1 MSSKRKSF
9 VLHKD
14 SLDILPDLTDDQAG
28 KLFKAIHAYQIDDE
42 ITLDQI
48 TKMVFLPFKNQF
60 IRDDD
65 KYLETCE
72 RRAVAGSKGGKQ
84 KVANAS
90 KCKQTLAN
98 VADSVSKNK
107 SKSDSKSDSDSDSK
121 DIVTTKKCNFS
132 DDDYRCAEWIYSLV
146 VKVAPSS
153 KKPNFETWANV
164 IRLMRESDKLTHQDI
179 SDVFKWANQ
188 DSFWSSNILSVKK
201 LREKF
206 PQLQA
211 KMQGVNNGST
221 QSSGKK
227 LSAYER
233 TKQRNDAKYRD
244 RSNECRLAVGADDRH
259 LGGAVDEGEGGITIE
274 HVGDG
279 TFIDY

>member
-60 IRDDD
+60 IRDDG

-72 RRAVAGSKGGKQ
+72 RRAIAGSKGGLQ

-107 SKSDSKSDSDSDSK
+107 SDSKSDSVSK

-164 IRLMRESDKLTHQDI
+164 IRLMREVDKLSFDDI

-244 RSNECRLAVGADDRH
+244 RSNECGLAVGADDRH
-259 LGGAVDEGEGGITIE
+259 LGGAVDEGEGGITID
-274 HVGDG
+274 HVDNG
-279 TFIDY
+279 TFIDYE

>member
-42 ITLDQI
+42 ISLDQI

-60 IRDDD
+60 IRDDE

-90 KCKQTLAN
+90 NCKQKVAN
-98 VADSVSKNK
+98 VADSDSK
-107 SKSDSKSDSDSDSK
+107 SKSDSKSDSKSNSLVEEKPQRSKHKYSD
-121 DIVTTKKCNFS
+121 V
-132 DDDYRCAEWIYSLV
+132 DYQCAEWIYGLV

-153 KKPNFETWANV
+153 KTPNFESWANT
-164 IRLMRESDKLTHQDI
+164 IRLMRDSDKLDHDI
-179 SDVFKWANQ
+179 ISRVFTWANQ
-188 DSFWSSNILSVKK
+188 DSFWSVNILSAAK

-211 KMQGVNNGST
+211 KMANEHTRPKST
-221 QSSGKK
+221 GRTSGN
-227 LSAYER
+227 LSACE
-233 TKQRNDAKYRD
+233 D
-244 RSNECRLAVGADDRH
+244 
-259 LGGAVDEGEGGITIE
+259 
-274 HVGDG
+274 
-279 TFIDY
+279 FING